1 MTQSTTEFRS
11 EVRAFLDDLLP
22 SDQRFIAH
30 RLEMMSSASA
40 RSWQATLASRGWS
53 VPHWPVAHGGTGWRP
68 EYHQVFIEECVAAGA
83 PLASGFGVNMI
94 GPIIIAR
101 GTEEQKREH
110 LPPIVSGE
118 RLWCQ
123 GYSEPGAGSDLAA
136 LRTRARLDGNQ

>member
-68 EYHQVFIEECVAAGA
+68 EYHQVFIEE
-83 PLASGFGVNMI
+83 
-94 GPIIIAR
+94 
-101 GTEEQKREH
+101 
-110 LPPIVSGE
+110 
-118 RLWCQ
+118 
-123 GYSEPGAGSDLAA
+123 
-136 LRTRARLDGNQ
+136 